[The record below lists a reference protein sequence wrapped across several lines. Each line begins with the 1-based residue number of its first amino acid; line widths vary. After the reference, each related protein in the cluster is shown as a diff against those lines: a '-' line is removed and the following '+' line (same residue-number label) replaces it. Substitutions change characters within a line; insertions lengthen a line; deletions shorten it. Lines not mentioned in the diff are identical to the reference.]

1 MSSTEPTPEA
11 LAASPETGSEDSV
24 ARTVHARRRT
34 PALAFLIGA
43 AIIGAI
49 AVAAYLFWGSRAETP
64 ATPAEAIVTDQA
76 LGLPAPDGDA
86 IRAQVEA
93 ALAQAPR
100 DPSQPAEQAA
110 ESAQAQTAPEADDAP
125 SAAAPATPAE
135 TEAVIE
141 RDATRNLEAR
151 Q

>member
-1 MSSTEPTPEA
+1 MDAAEPTPEA

-43 AIIGAI
+43 AIIGAL
-49 AVAAYLFWGSRAETP
+49 AVAAFLLWGGRAETP
-64 ATPAEAIVTDQA
+64 ATPEEAVVTDQA

-86 IRAQVEA
+86 IRAQVNA

-110 ESAQAQTAPEADDAP
+110 QSAQAQTAPEADDSP
-125 SAAAPATPAE
+125 AAVKPATPDQAE
-135 TEAVIE
+135 AAIE
-141 RDATRNLEAR
+141 RDATRNIQAR